1 MWTTHN
7 YLYDLEQKNLFKKGN
22 QIKFP
27 NISIKQLDLPARTKS
42 KGQDMN
48 QDECYVGCKG

>member
-7 YLYDLEQKNLFKKGN
+7 YIQKNLFKKGN